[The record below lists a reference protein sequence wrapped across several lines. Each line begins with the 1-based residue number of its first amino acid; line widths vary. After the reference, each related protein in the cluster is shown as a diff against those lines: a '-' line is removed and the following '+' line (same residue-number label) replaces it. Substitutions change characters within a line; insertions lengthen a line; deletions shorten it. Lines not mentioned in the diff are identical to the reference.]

1 MSQYG
6 NKTFNRNIGDL
17 KLTPKQNNNYN
28 KYFLPAAIKWE
39 YMPCINGIQSIR
51 DFFIKYYGQRYANI
65 YCNYYFVLESILNH
79 LYFY

>member
-1 MSQYG
+1 MILSQYG

-65 YCNYYFVLESILNH
+65 FSEYL
-79 LYFY
+79 

>member
-17 KLTPKQNNNYN
+17 KLTQEQNNNYN

-39 YMPCINGIQSIR
+39 YMPCINGI
-51 DFFIKYYGQRYANI
+51 
-65 YCNYYFVLESILNH
+65 
-79 LYFY
+79 